1 MDPLVLSQKLRCP
14 TPIGLPRERLE
25 SRLCDPLGPD
35 TALVLAPPGSGKT
48 TLLSKVAASASAAA
62 WYRASEEDGDE
73 SALVSHL
80 GAALGAALADHGI
93 LESGRT
99 GRVDTLITEL
109 EHPRI
114 RPIWLVVD
122 DLHEVVG
129 TDAER
134 SLERFVNLRPRS
146 VRIILGSRRPP
157 AMNTDRLLVSGELC
171 QLDADDLRFRT
182 WEVEDLFRSVY
193 RQPLSPE
200 AAAALTRRTGGW
212 AAGLQLFHLASLNLT
227 QPDRERAVADLSGR
241 SSLIRSYLARNVL
254 AGLADDRRAF
264 LLRTCVLGVLTAPLC
279 DELLESS
286 GSAGVLR
293 ELEHQQFFTTSSD
306 GGMTYRYHQV
316 LQTYLEV
323 SLTDE
328 LGADVARRLYAR
340 SGTLLERAGQTTA
353 AVRAH
358 ARAEDWGAVARLLQ
372 RTSSSLPIDDPLSL
386 FGLRGLALD
395 DPGVVLSGAR
405 RLFRSG
411 RITEA
416 IAGFQLADSLLDDPE
431 FHARCARERAIAV
444 EWLAD
449 PPTGILHR
457 ARPADRTLA
466 TSQVLRRFT
475 RTVVDATA
483 EVGLVGGV
491 GRLLAGDR
499 TAAVNELRLALTEPG
514 LANWEVL
521 AIRLAAQVAYG
532 HPPDAQAAS
541 QLEEIVLAADLEAL
555 PWLSRLA
562 RGLQCAVLLAS
573 HPTPWR
579 LESAIEVVEECRRQ
593 GDPWARTILAL
604 LLGAVCLTT
613 DEDRGADQLLRIAAG
628 SAAALH
634 APVLESWVASLQ
646 AIQATRRGEPDAAD
660 LARRARALGTGVGID
675 PERGRLDNPAVA
687 PPLAA
692 SHPLERRPLVELRCL
707 GAFGLSVR
715 GSEIDWR
722 GLRPRAQLLLMF
734 LAVRHRRVVH
744 REELIAAL
752 WPDATL
758 ASGIHC
764 LQVAVSS
771 VRRCLRAAGLAEE
784 TLQRQGET
792 YRLLLA
798 GAIIQVEELE
808 LLIHRATRLETAG
821 NLPESLL
828 RRIEALDLYS
838 GDLLPEAGPA
848 EWVMAERER
857 LRVATARVGAEAAQ
871 VALALGQPS
880 KGVRA
885 ARRSIELDPYG
896 DQAWTLLISSFEQLG
911 DHSAATVARR
921 QHARVCAELGV

>member
-14 TPIGLPRERLE
+14 DPIGLPRGRLE
-25 SRLCDPLGPD
+25 SRLCDPSGPD
-35 TALVLAPPGSGKT
+35 TALVLGPPGSGKT
-48 TLLSKVAASASAAA
+48 TLLGKVAASASTAA
-62 WYRASEEDGDE
+62 WYRASEEDADE

-80 GAALGAALADHGI
+80 GAALGSALADRGI
-93 LESGRT
+93 LESGRA
-99 GRVDTLITEL
+99 GRVDALITEL
-109 EHPRI
+109 ERPRI

-122 DLHEVVG
+122 DLHEIVG

-134 SLERFVNLRPRS
+134 SLERFVNLRPRGI
-146 VRIILGSRRPP
+146 RIVLGSRCPP

-254 AGLADDRRAF
+254 AGLDGRRRSF
-264 LLRTCVLGVLTAPLC
+264 LLRTCALGVLSAPLC

-293 ELEHQQFFTTSSD
+293 DLQQQQFFTTSND
-306 GGMTYRYHQV
+306 GGRTYRYHQV

-323 SLTDE
+323 SLTEEMD
-328 LGADVARRLYAR
+328 ATAVRQLYAR
-340 SGTLLERAGQTTA
+340 SGALLERSGHISA
-353 AVRAH
+353 ALRAH

-372 RTSSSLPIDDPLSL
+372 QTSSSLPIDDPLSV

-395 DPGVVLSGAR
+395 DPGVVLAGAR

-416 IAGFQLADSLLDDPE
+416 VAGFQLADSLLDDPE
-431 FHARCARERAIAV
+431 FHARCAGERAIAV

-466 TSQVLRRFT
+466 TSQVVRRFT

-483 EVGLVGGV
+483 EVGLIGGI
-491 GRLLAGDR
+491 GRLLAGDMS
-499 TAAVNELRLALTEPG
+499 AAVDELRLALTEPG
-514 LANWEVL
+514 LETWEVL
-521 AIRLAAQVAYG
+521 AIRLAAQVANG
-532 HPPDAQAAS
+532 DPPDAQAAS

-562 RGLQCAVLLAS
+562 RGLQCAVLLAT
-573 HPTPWR
+573 HPAPWR
-579 LESAIEVVEECRRQ
+579 LASAIDLVEECRRQ

-604 LLGAVCLTT
+604 LLGAVCITH
-613 DEDRGADQLLRIAAG
+613 DEHKGAHQLLGIAAG
-628 SAAALH
+628 SAAALR
-634 APVLESWVASLQ
+634 APVLQAWVAWFQ
-646 AIQATRRGEPDAAD
+646 AIQATQNGDPGAAHI
-660 LARRARALGTGVGID
+660 ARQARALGSAVGVKPECERLANFAATPTASRDQAID
-675 PERGRLDNPAVA
+675 RKMP
-687 PPLAA
+687 
-692 SHPLERRPLVELRCL
+692 VELRCL
-707 GAFGLSVR
+707 GGFGLSVR
-715 GSEIDWR
+715 ESEIDWR
-722 GLRPRAQLLLMF
+722 GLRPRAQMLLMF
-734 LAVRHRRVVH
+734 LAMRHRHVVH

-758 ASGIHC
+758 VSGIHC

-771 VRRCLRAAGLAEE
+771 VRRCLRSAGLAEE
-784 TLQRQGET
+784 TLHRQGET
-792 YRLLLA
+792 YGLLLA
-798 GAIIQVEELE
+798 GARIQVEELE
-808 LLIHRATRLETAG
+808 LLIHRAAHLEAADK
-821 NLPESLL
+821 LQESLRQRL
-828 RRIEALDLYS
+828 EALDLYS
-838 GDLLPEAGPA
+838 GDLLLEMGPA
-848 EWVMAERER
+848 EWVVAERER
-857 LRVATARVGAEAAQ
+857 LRVATARVGTEAAQ
-871 VALALGQPS
+871 VALTLGQPS
-880 KGVRA
+880 QGVRA
-885 ARRSIELDPYG
+885 ARRAIELDPYG

-911 DHSAATVARR
+911 DHSAAVVARR
-921 QHARVCAELGV
+921 QHARVCADLGV